1 MRGRVVVICAAP
13 ILRDTRIGV
22 NQGILQILNA
32 WTSNKPRVG
41 FNLDIV
47 GGAGAS
53 LCEVP
58 RTRHALD
65 EVDCR
70 ELSGYR

>member
-32 WTSNKPRVG
+32 LPLLIFSFLPM
-41 FNLDIV
+41 
-47 GGAGAS
+47 AA
-53 LCEVP
+53 
-58 RTRHALD
+58 
-65 EVDCR
+65 
-70 ELSGYR
+70 